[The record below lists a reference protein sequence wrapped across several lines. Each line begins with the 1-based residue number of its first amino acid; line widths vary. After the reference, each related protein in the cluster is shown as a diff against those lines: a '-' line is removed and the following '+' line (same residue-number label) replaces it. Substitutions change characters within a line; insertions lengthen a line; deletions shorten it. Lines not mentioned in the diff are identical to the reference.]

1 MHAVGFILLTSAE
14 NDVSLHFM
22 RNITQL
28 TSKSML

>member
-1 MHAVGFILLTSAE
+1 MHAMSFILLTSAE
-14 NDVSLHFM
+14 NGTSLHFM